1 MKYEAIIFD
10 LDGVLCQT
18 EELHY
23 LAWKELAGQLGIPY
37 DTEINEKM
45 KGLSRKDS
53 LDLLLGRWEGDFS
66 ADEKARMAERKNQ
79 RYLELLEERGASLL
93 DRDAIPVLEAVRA
106 RGFLTAIG
114 SSSKN
119 ARRILDLLGL
129 PPYFDGIVDGTDI
142 VRGKPDPEVFLLA
155 ASRLDADPESCLVV
169 EDALSGIQSAKA
181 AGMDTVFLTKTEGND
196 GEDFRIQSLPEL
208 LELPGIR
215 T

>member
-1 MKYEAIIFD
+1 MKYQAVLFD

-23 LAWKELAGQLGIPY
+23 QAWKELAGQLGIPY
-37 DTEINEKM
+37 DSETNERM

-53 LDLLLGRWEGDFS
+53 LQLLLGRWEGDFS
-66 ADEKARMAERKNQ
+66 PDEKARMADGKNR

-93 DRDAIPVLEAVRA
+93 DPDAIRVLEAVRA
-106 RGFLTAIG
+106 KGLKTAIG

-129 PPYFDGIVDGTDI
+129 PSYFDGIVDGTDI

-155 ASRLDADPESCLVV
+155 ASRVDADPGVCLVV

-181 AGMDTVFLTKTEGND
+181 AGMDAVFLTKAEGDD
-196 GEDFRIQSLPEL
+196 GETFRIRTLPEL
-208 LELPGIR
+208 LNLPGLR
-215 T
+215 E